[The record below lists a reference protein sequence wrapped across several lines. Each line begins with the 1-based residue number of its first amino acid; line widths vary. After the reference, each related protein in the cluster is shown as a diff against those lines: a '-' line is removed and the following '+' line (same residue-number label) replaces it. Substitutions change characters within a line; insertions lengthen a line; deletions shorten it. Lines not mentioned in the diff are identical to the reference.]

1 MRAWVTQ
8 PERPKGLGLFFLE
21 YGQKTKNWTAEDE
34 HKSKSLGKQISFKL
48 KFFIGIHVRY
58 VMTSCRQNMKYH
70 CVLQCTEFLKTTYSS
85 DFFIVSCLHFTF
97 LSYLVYIFLTCTVL
111 TIIVSRTAQTYTD
124 LTNFAIRSIY

>member
-34 HKSKSLGKQISFKL
+34 HKSKSLGKQISFKF

-85 DFFIVSCLHFTF
+85 DFIFFIVTCLHFSNMYCF
-97 LSYLVYIFLTCTVL
+97 
-111 TIIVSRTAQTYTD
+111 TIIVSRTHKHTQ
-124 LTNFAIRSIY
+124 I